1 MLCNI
6 NEIPDVF
13 LSPKIKGIIL
23 KLEYTLKENKMLF
36 EWERIVELNVIWEL
50 ALISSILDKLVQKW

>member
-1 MLCNI
+1 MNNKCRSHGNTLSILCNI

-23 KLEYTLKENKMLF
+23 KLETEYTLKENKMLF
-36 EWERIVELNVIWEL
+36 E
-50 ALISSILDKLVQKW
+50 